1 MTNRAYLFDELMDED
16 ALLIGRQAFLEK
28 YGLDKEAIYD
38 KVNGEYIREITK
50 KSLRASQ
57 WELIQMKRITIKEWR
72 AMSKIKSWLMD
83 MEEDATIMSR
93 GSWLEKHGKDKEY
106 IFERIQAELAE
117 VQGELELH
125 TQNKIHTND

>member
-1 MTNRAYLFDELMDED
+1 MA
-16 ALLIGRQAFLEK
+16 
-28 YGLDKEAIYD
+28 
-38 KVNGEYIREITK
+38 GETWE
-50 KSLRASQ
+50 SLRASQ

-106 IFERIQAELAE
+106 IFERMQAELAE

-125 TQNKIHTND
+125 TQNKMHTND

>member
-1 MTNRAYLFDELMDED
+1 MTNRDNLFDELMHED
-16 ALLIGRQAFLEK
+16 ALLIGRDSFLKK
-28 YGLDKEAIYD
+28 YGLDKEPIYD

-57 WELIQMKRITIKEWR
+57 WELIQMKRITVKEWKE
-72 AMSKIKSWLMD
+72 MSRIKSWLMD

-93 GSWLEKHGKDKEY
+93 GSWLEKHGKDKEH
-106 IFERIQAELAE
+106 IFDQMQAELAE

-125 TQNKIHTND
+125 TQNKMNTNG

>member
-1 MTNRAYLFDELMDED
+1 MANRAYLFDELMDED

-93 GSWLEKHGKDKEY
+93 GSWLEKHGN
-106 IFERIQAELAE
+106 
-117 VQGELELH
+117 H
-125 TQNKIHTND
+125 

>member
-57 WELIQMKRITIKEWR
+57 WELIQMKKITVKEWKE
-72 AMSKIKSWLMD
+72 MSRIKSWLMD

-93 GSWLEKHGKDKEY
+93 GSWLQKHGTDKEY
-106 IFERIQAELAE
+106 IFERMQAELAE

-125 TQNKIHTND
+125 TQNKMHTND

>member
-1 MTNRAYLFDELMDED
+1 MTNRTYLFDELMDED

-57 WELIQMKRITIKEWR
+57 WELIQMKRITVKEWKE
-72 AMSKIKSWLMD
+72 MSKIKAWLMD

-93 GSWLEKHGKDKEY
+93 GLWLEKHGKDKEH
-106 IFERIQAELAE
+106 IFDRMQAELAE

-125 TQNKIHTND
+125 TQKKMNTNG